1 MSSELSSVSS
11 RGGDVAL
18 PAGKL
23 GAEGCKS
30 GNKSSSGKTG
40 RYFRKKGAI
49 NIEKQR
55 TWSRVVNGANLG
67 KSSPLLL
74 CAIPK
79 PEWLNFFP
87 CSCFQD
93 FLKKKNRIFSTFLFA
108 FGLCTTFEQFDK
120 NL

>member
-40 RYFRKKGAI
+40 RYFRKNMEPGDERCK
-49 NIEKQR
+49 
-55 TWSRVVNGANLG
+55 LG
-67 KSSPLLL
+67 KIFSVASLCNSKTRMAQLLPVLLL
-74 CAIPK
+74 PGFLEK
-79 PEWLNFFP
+79 EK
-87 CSCFQD
+87 QD
-93 FLKKKNRIFSTFLFA
+93 FLHFSVCIWTLHHI
-108 FGLCTTFEQFDK
+108 
-120 NL
+120 